1 MEKAILRIYG
11 ILIIVWVTMLI
22 LLIVATKFI
31 VPLELPFPSPM
42 GTILSSVT
50 RTILGIALA
59 LVWLY
64 GWKKLYEEYFW
75 RLIKALDKKQG

>member
-42 GTILSSVT
+42 GTILSSVM

-59 LVWLY
+59 LAWLY

-75 RLIKALDKKQG
+75 RLIKALEKKQG